1 MQDAGTADFVK
12 AVDLRN
18 VSARRRCYAPLRFS
32 NHILAVSERD
42 RARRAHGRARRF
54 EISLQAVSAER
65 AFVDL
70 RREALV
76 IVLRNN
82 ERTRLHARAAA
93 DAAGIVLDHRVRFY
107 LRWFCCRCAH
117 GPSFLLMVQRNNL
130 VSGMCELAV
139 PTLAVR
145 SLPMSPGP
153 IPA

>member
-1 MQDAGTADFVK
+1 MAPMKDAGRWYRR
-12 AVDLRN
+12 LRQGRRSPEC
-18 VSARRRCYAPLRFS
+18 SARRRCYAPLRFS

-42 RARRAHGRARRF
+42 RAHRAHGRARRF

-93 DAAGIVLDHRVRFY
+93 DAAVLVEH
-107 LRWFCCRCAH
+107 H
-117 GPSFLLMVQRNNL
+117 
-130 VSGMCELAV
+130 
-139 PTLAVR
+139 
-145 SLPMSPGP
+145 
-153 IPA
+153 